1 MKWFCEAKVISN
13 SRLFVN
19 TDAKLAIKC
28 MAPAPAPLLT
38 LK

>member
-1 MKWFCEAKVISN
+1 MKWFCEAKMISN
-13 SRLFVN
+13 SRLPVN
-19 TDAKLAIKC
+19 TNAKLPIKC